1 MDFKDILPKKLEKK
15 EYYWSIVIEPGW
27 VQSGIWKVD
36 VEDGGVVKV
45 VSFGAPL
52 SWQKEHDLVA
62 IVDSSLSV
70 AIQNLTE
77 DVEPSK
83 TVFGLPPFWVE
94 NGQIKPDYQEQIKR
108 VCQELSLKPVGFVAL
123 TEAIAYYL
131 KSQEGGFLSAIIVAV
146 FEEDLSVSLFV
157 DGKVKGESQVARS
170 VSLVEDL
177 VEGISRFSFDQP
189 LPPRIIL
196 YDGREGELED
206 LRQILTTADWDQYP
220 SLKFLHPPKIEIIR
234 PEEKILATSLAGGV
248 ELEGAKEVE
257 LLSEGEEEERESGV
271 ERIEPTTEGDNFKT
285 VDENL
290 GFVVGED
297 IKKVSE
303 EVIGSTFDE
312 GKEVVALT
320 SPIPARSETPQTQ
333 KSFLFPL
340 FDKVKRIFLR
350 REKEKN
356 IKFSSPFGFD
366 KKPLIIGLFSFIVF
380 LVAGFLVWWFAPS
393 AQVTIYVSPQKIEE
407 EAYLRLDKNLTSPDL
422 SSKTLPAKEVRKEV
436 SGEKT
441 ISVTGSKVVGDKAKG
456 KVQIYRTGDEITLPK
471 GTKLQSSSGL
481 IFVLDED
488 TDIASGSASTPS
500 KTEASVTA
508 FDIGS
513 EYNLGP
519 GESFSVG
526 NYAISTIE
534 AKNEEAF
541 SGGSSRE
548 ISAVSSKD
556 YEKVL
561 DDLKKELK
569 EKLLAD
575 IDSSIGSNEIA
586 VKESL
591 KEEIKDQTYNHKV
604 GDEADSLKLNLTLSA
619 SILVINKDDFYQ
631 IAKEVLKD
639 KIPSGYSLRQDQLKV
654 SFSLGEENNQA
665 ASFKANFVANLLPK
679 VNQDEIAKT
688 IAGRDVEIA
697 KNYLI
702 KDRGY
707 DRVEITVKPNFGF
720 RKLVVLP
727 HIAKRIHI
735 QFEASPS
742 S

>member
-1 MDFKDILPKKLEKK
+1 MDFKDILPKKLEQK
-15 EYYWSIVIEPGW
+15 ECYWSIVIEPDW

-36 VEDGGVVKV
+36 DGKVDV

-52 SWQKEHDLVA
+52 SWQKGHDLVEV
-62 IVDSSLSV
+62 VDSSLSV

-108 VCQELSLKPVGFVAL
+108 ICQELSLKPVGFVAL

-131 KSQEGGFLSAIIVAV
+131 KSQEGDFLSAIVVAI
-146 FEEDLSVSLFV
+146 FEENLSVSLFV

-177 VEGISRFSFDQP
+177 VEGISRFSFSQP

-206 LRQILTTADWDQYP
+206 LRQTLTTADWSQYP
-220 SLKFLHPPKIEIIR
+220 TLKFLHLPKIEIIR
-234 PEEKILATSLAGGV
+234 SEEKILAISLAGGV
-248 ELEGAKEVE
+248 ELEGANRVE
-257 LLSEGEEEERESGV
+257 LVSEEGEEREKSGI
-271 ERIEPTTEGDNFKT
+271 ERIESKAEGDNFKT
-285 VDENL
+285 VDESL
-290 GFVVGED
+290 DFVVGED

-303 EVIGSTFDE
+303 EVIGSAFDG
-312 GKEVVALT
+312 GKEDAVLT
-320 SPIPARSETPQTQ
+320 SSVPVQSETTQAQ

-340 FDKVKRIFLR
+340 FDKVKRMFLR
-350 REKEKN
+350 RREKGKN
-356 IKFSSPFGFD
+356 IIFSSPFGFD
-366 KKPLIIGLFSFIVF
+366 KKPLIIGLLSFVFF
-380 LVAGFLVWWFAPS
+380 LVAGFLIWWFLPS

-407 EAYLRLDKNLTSPDL
+407 KADLRLDKSLTSLDL
-422 SSKTLPAKEVRKEV
+422 SSKALPAKEIKKEI

-441 ISVTGSKVVGDKAKG
+441 ISVTGSKIVGDKAKG
-456 KVQIYRTGDEITLPK
+456 KVEIYRTGGEITLPK

-488 TDIASGSASTPS
+488 TNIASGSASTPS

-513 EYNLGP
+513 EYNLAS

-526 NYAISTIE
+526 NYATSTIE

-561 DDLKKELK
+561 DDLKKELE

-575 IDSSIGSNEIA
+575 IEPSIGGNEIA
-586 VKESL
+586 VRESL
-591 KEEIKDQTYNHKV
+591 KEDIKNQTYNHKV

-619 SILVINKDDFYQ
+619 SILVINKDDLYQ
-631 IAKEVLKD
+631 IAKEILKD
-639 KIPSGYSLRQDQLKV
+639 KTPSGYSLRQDQLKV
-654 SFSLGEENNQA
+654 SFSLGEENNQTY
-665 ASFKANFVANLLPK
+665 SFKVNFVANLLPK
-679 VNQDEIAKT
+679 VSQEEIAKT
-688 IAGRDVEIA
+688 IAGRDIEIA
-697 KNYLI
+697 RNYLI

-720 RKLVVLP
+720 RKLMVLP
-727 HIAKRIHI
+727 HIAKRIYI